1 MPCPEFFYFIRPT
14 LEAIASKAGIHWSAA
29 GDIAAEKLGL
39 TQADREELVK
49 SGTKTK
55 FQDRV
60 HWAHTYLRQAVLIET
75 VGRGCNS
82 ITQRGVDFLKR
93 SPKVIKP
100 GDLMEFPEFVIFSV
114 GSGRPRKRKPM
125 TPPDQAPSF
134 ESTPLEAMTQAN
146 ESIRTELAESLLDRL
161 KQVSP
166 ARFERIIVELM
177 LRLGYGG
184 PREDAGEALGR
195 SGDGGVDGIIRQ
207 DRLGLDN
214 IYLQAKRW
222 SDNVIG
228 TSEINGFIGAL
239 TTRGANKGVLITT
252 SAFSDHAKK
261 VALSAPHLKLSLI
274 DGRELA
280 RLMIDHDLGVAL
292 EARFDVKRID
302 SDYFAD
308 D

>member
-14 LEAIASKAGIHWSAA
+14 LEAIAENPGIHWSEA
-29 GDIAAEKLGL
+29 GNIAARKLDL
-39 TQADREELVK
+39 VEVDREELVR

-60 HWAHTYLRQAVLIET
+60 NWAHTYLRRAGLIHS
-75 VGRGCNS
+75 VGRGSNEV
-82 ITQRGVDFLKR
+82 TARGEEFLKR
-93 SPKVIKP
+93 APQVTKP
-100 GDLMEFPEFVIFSV
+100 LDLMEFPEFVIFSR
-114 GSGRPRKRKPM
+114 GSGQVRKPKATGPE
-125 TPPDQAPSF
+125 TPPYQ
-134 ESTPLEAMTQAN
+134 STPLETITEAS
-146 ESIRTELAESLLDRL
+146 ESIRSELAYSLLERI

-184 PREDAGEALGR
+184 PREDAGETLGR
-195 SGDGGVDGIIRQ
+195 SGDGGVDGVIRQ

-228 TSEINGFIGAL
+228 TAEINGFIGAL
-239 TTRGANKGVLITT
+239 TTRGASKGVLITT
-252 SAFSDHAKK
+252 SNFTDHAKK
-261 VALSAPHLKLSLI
+261 VATNAPHLKLSLV
-274 DGRELA
+274 DGKALA
-280 RLMIDHDLGVAL
+280 RLMIDHNLGVAL

-308 D
+308 E